1 MWGGGWQGD
10 EGVGV
15 GGWVDYSLRE
25 NAPMVSPIQKTARSE
40 EPLRENAPVVSP
52 IQKTAR
58 SAAPLHENAPM
69 VSARCTPPHDVA
81 RTV

>member
-1 MWGGGWQGD
+1 MWGEGWQGD

-15 GGWVDYSLRE
+15 GGWGDYS
-25 NAPMVSPIQKTARSE
+25 
-40 EPLRENAPVVSP
+40 LRENAPVVSP

-69 VSARCTPPHDVA
+69 VSARCTPPTTSPEQSSVA
-81 RTV
+81 LRRG